1 LTFITYLAGVPE
13 VMPIVLFAA
22 IAPLVKIAQKMVEV
36 APSATHPRSLENR
49 PEKVLR
55 NIPHQDFQIDH
66 LLFIEELVLHSP
78 SNQILTITFNRPEY
92 RPVRKHLISQSNQC
106 QVE

>member
-1 LTFITYLAGVPE
+1 MTFIICLAGVLE
-13 VMPIVLFAA
+13 VIPIVLLAA

-55 NIPHQDFQIDH
+55 KLPQQDFHIDH

-78 SNQILTITFNRPEY
+78 SNQVLIITSNRPEY
-92 RPVRKHLISQSNQC
+92 RPVKKLLISQSDQC